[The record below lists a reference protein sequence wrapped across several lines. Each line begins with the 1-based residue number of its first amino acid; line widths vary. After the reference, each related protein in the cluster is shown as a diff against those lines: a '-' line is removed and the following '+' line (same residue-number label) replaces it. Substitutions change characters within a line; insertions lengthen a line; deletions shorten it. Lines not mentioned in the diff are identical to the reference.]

1 MVFTTG
7 SIGSPIFYPAG
18 SGCAQIV
25 GHESIPT
32 TGREVLTVSPEQ
44 MKREILKVYSGPNW
58 AFKVEKM
65 SDKQIAAVYLRFLN
79 QGKLK

>member
-1 MVFTTG
+1 MMSV
-7 SIGSPIFYPAG
+7 A
-18 SGCAQIV
+18 
-25 GHESIPT
+25 
-32 TGREVLTVSPEQ
+32 L

>member
-1 MVFTTG
+1 MVFRG
-7 SIGSPIFYPAG
+7 RRLVLV
-18 SGCAQIV
+18 V
-25 GHESIPT
+25 GERPT
-32 TGREVLTVSPEQ
+32 MMSVAL

>member
-1 MVFTTG
+1 M
-7 SIGSPIFYPAG
+7 
-18 SGCAQIV
+18 
-25 GHESIPT
+25 
-32 TGREVLTVSPEQ
+32 SPEQ

-65 SDKQIAAVYLRFLN
+65 SDKQIAAVYLRFMN